1 LRIEIYVVGK
11 LKDFAKIGA
20 QEYIK
25 ILSKYADVKVLELKH
40 TKISDEDQSTVKQD
54 SQRLFSRL
62 KESDYVILLDEK
74 GEECDSFAFARTL
87 ESLILQNSKVIFV
100 VGGPFGVDN
109 SVKER
114 ADRLLSLSKLT
125 MTHQLATVVLLEQL
139 FRAFKIIHGERYHY

>member
-1 LRIEIYVVGK
+1 MGK

-25 ILSKYADVKVLELKH
+25 MLSKYADVKLLELKH
-40 TKISDEDQSTVKQD
+40 AKIIDEDQSTVRQD
-54 SQRLFSRL
+54 SQRLLSHL

-74 GEECDSFAFARTL
+74 GEECDSFSFARTL
-87 ESLILQNSKVIFV
+87 ESLVSQHSKLIFV
-100 VGGPFGVDN
+100 IGGPFGLDE
-109 SVKER
+109 SVKKR

-125 MTHQLATVVLLEQL
+125 MTHQLATIVLLEQL